1 MPLPAACR
9 AACVRFD
16 TTCQN
21 KYLRPCLTPTPLQ
34 KETDSPNTTA
44 TEAEK
49 RKWPKNA
56 TKSEAC
62 VYNDWL
68 RSFIYRCN
76 KCLSAANGWWKSIR
90 GPE

>member
-16 TTCQN
+16 TACQN

-34 KETDSPNTTA
+34 KTPANPYTTA
-44 TEAEK
+44 TEAAK
-49 RKWPKNA
+49 RKTPRNV

-68 RSFIYRCN
+68 RSFIYR
-76 KCLSAANGWWKSIR
+76 
-90 GPE
+90 